1 MQAMHGSAVSSHRRG
16 RLIGCVLALL
26 ALTALV
32 APSLASAAK
41 KPVEVKTTYL
51 ALGDSLAFGYSQ
63 QLFNECEHLGEPPT
77 CFENGY
83 VNDFYKATKG
93 EKNGEQLTNDGC
105 PGETTESLIGEH
117 LAAYANYALAES
129 RKQEEEETG
138 QPSPEVTG
146 EAPCAYQEV
155 DHLTLHHP
163 YPGESQLENTLK
175 TIATDSAA
183 GTPVRVITL
192 NIGANDELHFLKA
205 CEKKAE
211 EEVGKSAAEGKY
223 NKQVESEIGKGEFT
237 AEEGAGTEPADK
249 QRGEKDAKADGETKG
264 KECVA
269 KGANALFAQIAK
281 NTQGILVLIR
291 HAAEFGIGV
300 NYEGPILYQGGYNP
314 YGNVYGSGE
323 VVKGTNELAGVENLI
338 QHKVVHFFGACF
350 TDPQNTFNP
359 RNSKEPERLQKYT
372 NMANFTEYEGK
383 KNGPDI
389 HPTPVGY
396 KKLASLLKSEAKK
409 AEKAGECIPG
419 GTEAP

>member
-1 MQAMHGSAVSSHRRG
+1 MQAMHGSARPKRG
-16 RLIGCVLALL
+16 RLIGCVLALV
-26 ALTALV
+26 AVTALI
-32 APSLASAAK
+32 APTMASAK
-41 KPVEVKTTYL
+41 VNPPTTSTYM
-51 ALGDSLAFGYSQ
+51 AMGDSLAFGYSQ
-63 QLFNECEHLGEPPT
+63 QLFNECEKLGEPPT

-83 VNDFYKATKG
+83 VNDFYKSTKG
-93 EKNGEQLTNDGC
+93 LANGEQLTNQGC

-175 TIATDSAA
+175 TIATDDNTGA
-183 GTPVRVITL
+183 PVRVITL

-211 EEVGKSAAEGKY
+211 EEVGKSASEGKY

-249 QRGEKDAKADGETKG
+249 ERGEKDAKKDGETKA
-264 KECVA
+264 KECIS

-291 HAAEFGIGV
+291 DAGEFGIGF
-300 NYEGPILYQGGYNP
+300 NYNGPIDYQGGYNP
-314 YGNVYGSGE
+314 YGEVFAGQGE
-323 VVKGTNELAGVENLI
+323 LLPGTNELAGVENLI
-338 QHKVVHFFGACF
+338 QHKVVNAFAACF
-350 TDPQNTFNP
+350 SDPQLKFNP
-359 RNSKEPERLQKYT
+359 RNKQEPVRLDKWT

-389 HPTPVGY
+389 HPTPTGY
-396 KKLASLLKSEAKK
+396 KKLAALLRSETKK
-409 AEKAGECIPG
+409 EEAAEVCVPG
-419 GTEAP
+419 GTATP